1 MEEFFPAT
9 VGRSLQAS
17 CSFSWVSEPQGR
29 TEKSSDEFFLAEKTA
44 TAQCRTAEDVH
55 AHYVLR
61 FHRYVIMQALT
72 IPRATDTSRVY

>member
-9 VGRSLQAS
+9 VARSLQAS
-17 CSFSWVSEPQGR
+17 YSFSWVSESQGR
-29 TEKSSDEFFLAEKTA
+29 TEKSSDKFFLAEKTA
-44 TAQCRTAEDVH
+44 TAHAEDVH
-55 AHYVLR
+55 AHHVLR